1 MVVNIPI
8 RLVRADGDLI
18 ALDVTN
24 LTLDIDR
31 NINPHALPFSG
42 AQRFAFD
49 LNMPKALI
57 LLEGFMVDAPSVVD
71 TALGTASRATI
82 DFSSRYDGDYDNPFT
97 EHSSIETRAIGLDVD
112 ELDNQLKITLQSTVG
127 TNYDIYFT
135 KSNTASGI
143 TGGKYWVSIIDT
155 SNTMRTPAYLAE
167 KLEALINLES
177 GSSVL
182 GAVFSATKHDSTVTE
197 YVDSV
202 IKIVQKVKGEAGNT
216 SSPKLSF
223 NNGPQVSHF
232 KYGKNSDAQ
241 QGFSAGDKVMQL
253 FGILSNSIDRDW
265 SDQWVGGDNGGIA
278 FSGLEKNFS
287 MNKGG
292 YADYI
297 TGIQIP
303 FNSTVGA
310 DGEKYVAKN
319 FFMPTGTHMTPS
331 KKAPDKAK
339 PASSEITN
347 PDNEHDFSFIKG
359 TITKATFVQIAGEP
373 IYQFNIQF
381 LPIDNII

>member
-24 LTLDIDR
+24 LTLDVDR
-31 NINPHALPFSG
+31 NINPHGLPYSG

-71 TALGTASRATI
+71 TALGTASYAKI
-82 DFSSRYDGDYDNPFT
+82 DFSTMEVGNDTFT
-97 EHSSIETRAIGLDVD
+97 ENYNIIQLAQGLDVD
-112 ELDNQLKITLQSTVG
+112 ELNDELKMTLQSTVG
-127 TNYDIYFT
+127 TNYNIYFT

-143 TGGKYWVSIIDT
+143 TGGNYWVSIIDT

-167 KLEALINLES
+167 KLEALINLEA
-177 GSSVL
+177 GLSVL
-182 GAVFSATKHDSTVTE
+182 GAVFSATKHDSTLTE

-202 IKIVQKVKGEAGNT
+202 VKITQKVKGEAGNT
-216 SSPKLSF
+216 DT
-223 NNGPQVSHF
+223 PQWLGRYSMLKIHF
-232 KYGKNSDAQ
+232 SYGKNSDAQ

-253 FGILSNSIDRDW
+253 FGILSNSIDRDYLDDGDD
-265 SDQWVGGDNGGIA
+265 SGGRVLSGWGGY
-278 FSGLEKNFS
+278 SK
-287 MNKGG
+287 NKGG

-331 KKAPDKAK
+331 KKAPDKAFS
-339 PASSEITN
+339 ASSEITN

>member
-1 MVVNIPI
+1 MVVNILI
-8 RLVRADGDLI
+8 RLVRADGGLI

-24 LTLDIDR
+24 LTLDVDR
-31 NINPHALPFSG
+31 NINPHGLPFSG

-71 TALGTASRATI
+71 TSLGTASRATI
-82 DFSSRYDGDYDNPFT
+82 DFSIRGVGGNDGPFT
-97 EHSSIETRAIGLDVD
+97 EHPAIVKLAKDLDVD
-112 ELDNQLKITLQSTVG
+112 ELNNSLKITLQSTIG
-127 TNYDIYFT
+127 TNYNIYFT

-143 TGGKYWVSIIDT
+143 TGVNYWVSIIDT
-155 SNTMRTPAYLAE
+155 SNTIRTPAYLAE
-167 KLEALINLES
+167 KLEALINLEA

-182 GAVFSATKHDSTVTE
+182 GAVFSATKHDSTVSE

-202 IKIVQKVKGEAGNT
+202 VKITQKVKGEDGNT
-216 SSPKLSF
+216 DTPQVMT
-223 NNGPQVSHF
+223 NGPQVSHF
-232 KYGKNSDAQ
+232 SYGKNSDAQ

-253 FGILSNSIDRDW
+253 FGILSNSIDRDNW
-265 SDQWVGGDNGGIA
+265 DVSDNVINV
-278 FSGLEKNFS
+278 
-287 MNKGG
+287 GG

-319 FFMPTGTHMTPS
+319 FFMPTGTFITPS
-331 KKAPDKAK
+331 KKTPDKAFL
-339 PASSEITN
+339 ASSEITN

>member
-24 LTLDIDR
+24 LTLDVDR
-31 NINPHALPFSG
+31 NINPHGLPYSG

-71 TALGTASRATI
+71 TALGTASYATI
-82 DFSSRYDGDYDNPFT
+82 DFSTMEVGNDTFT
-97 EHSSIETRAIGLDVD
+97 ENYDIIQLAQGLDVD
-112 ELDNQLKITLQSTVG
+112 ELNDELKMTLQSTVG
-127 TNYDIYFT
+127 TNYNIYFT

-143 TGGKYWVSIIDT
+143 TGGNYWISII
-155 SNTMRTPAYLAE
+155 SASGAMRNNTYLAE
-167 KLEALINLES
+167 KLEALINLEA
-177 GSSVL
+177 GLSVL
-182 GAVFSATKHDSTVTE
+182 GAVFSATKHDSTLTE

-202 IKIVQKVKGEAGNT
+202 VKITQKVKGEAGNT
-216 SSPKLSF
+216 DT
-223 NNGPQVSHF
+223 PQWLGRYSMLKIHF
-232 KYGKNSDAQ
+232 SYGKNSDAQ

-253 FGILSNSIDRDW
+253 FGILSNSVDRDW
-265 SDQWVGGDNGGIA
+265 TDFGTKTGGGGST
-278 FSGLEKNFS
+278 FGDGGYK
-287 MNKGG
+287 KGG

-319 FFMPTGTHMTPS
+319 FFMPTGTFITPS
-331 KKAPDKAK
+331 KKTPDKAK
-339 PASSEITN
+339 LASSEITN

>member
-8 RLVRADGDLI
+8 RLVRADGGLI

-24 LTLDIDR
+24 LTLDVDR
-31 NINPHALPFSG
+31 NINPHGLPFSG

-71 TALGTASRATI
+71 TSLGTASRATI
-82 DFSSRYDGDYDNPFT
+82 DFSIRGVGGNDGPFT
-97 EHSSIETRAIGLDVD
+97 EHPAIVKLAKDLDVD
-112 ELDNQLKITLQSTVG
+112 ELNNSLKITLQSTIG
-127 TNYDIYFT
+127 TNYNIYFT

-143 TGGKYWVSIIDT
+143 TGGNYWVSIIDT

-167 KLEALINLES
+167 KLEALINLEA

-182 GAVFSATKHDSTVTE
+182 GAVFSATKHDSTVSE

-202 IKIVQKVKGEAGNT
+202 LKITQKVKGEDGNT
-216 SSPKLSF
+216 DTPQVMT
-223 NNGPQVSHF
+223 NGPQVSHF
-232 KYGKNSDAQ
+232 SYGKNSDAQ

-253 FGILSNSIDRDW
+253 FGILSNSVDRDRTDGK
-265 SDQWVGGDNGGIA
+265 SLGADWVKEIAYDN
-278 FSGLEKNFS
+278 FDSKW
-287 MNKGG
+287 
-292 YADYI
+292 ADYI

-319 FFMPTGTHMTPS
+319 FFMPTGTFITPS
-331 KKAPDKAK
+331 KKTPDKAFL
-339 PASSEITN
+339 ASSEITN

>member
-24 LTLDIDR
+24 LTLDVDR
-31 NINPHALPFSG
+31 NINPHGLPYSG

-71 TALGTASRATI
+71 TALGTASYATI
-82 DFSSRYDGDYDNPFT
+82 DFSTMEVGNDTFT
-97 EHSSIETRAIGLDVD
+97 ENYDIIQLAQGLDVD
-112 ELDNQLKITLQSTVG
+112 ELNDELKMTLQSTVG
-127 TNYDIYFT
+127 TNYNIYFT

-143 TGGKYWVSIIDT
+143 TGGNYWVSIIDT
-155 SNTMRTPAYLAE
+155 SNTMRNNTYLAE
-167 KLEALINLES
+167 KLEALINLEA
-177 GSSVL
+177 GLSVL
-182 GAVFSATKHDSTVTE
+182 GAVFSATKHDSTLTE

-202 IKIVQKVKGEAGNT
+202 VKITQKVKGEAGNT
-216 SSPKLSF
+216 DT
-223 NNGPQVSHF
+223 PQWLGRYSMLKIHF
-232 KYGKNSDAQ
+232 SYGKNSDAQ

-253 FGILSNSIDRDW
+253 FGILSNSVDRDW
-265 SDQWVGGDNGGIA
+265 TDFGTKTGGGGST
-278 FSGLEKNFS
+278 FGDGGYK
-287 MNKGG
+287 KGG

-319 FFMPTGTHMTPS
+319 FFMPTGTFITPS
-331 KKAPDKAK
+331 KKTPDKAK
-339 PASSEITN
+339 LASSEITN

>member
-24 LTLDIDR
+24 LTLDVDR
-31 NINPHALPFSG
+31 NINPHGLPYSG

-71 TALGTASRATI
+71 TALGTASYATI
-82 DFSSRYDGDYDNPFT
+82 DFSTMEVGNDTFT
-97 EHSSIETRAIGLDVD
+97 ENYDIIQLAQGLDVD
-112 ELDNQLKITLQSTVG
+112 ELNDELKMTLQSTVG
-127 TNYDIYFT
+127 TNYNIYFT

-143 TGGKYWVSIIDT
+143 TGGNYWVSIIDT
-155 SNTMRTPAYLAE
+155 SNTMRNNTYLAE
-167 KLEALINLES
+167 KLEALINLEA
-177 GSSVL
+177 GLSVL
-182 GAVFSATKHDSTVTE
+182 GAVFSATKHDSTLTE

-202 IKIVQKVKGEAGNT
+202 VKITQKVKGEAGNT
-216 SSPKLSF
+216 DT
-223 NNGPQVSHF
+223 PQWLGRYSMLKIHF
-232 KYGKNSDAQ
+232 SYGKNSDAQ

-253 FGILSNSIDRDW
+253 FGILSNSVDRDRTD
-265 SDQWVGGDNGGIA
+265 SLGADWVKRNVAYDN
-278 FSGLEKNFS
+278 FDSKW
-287 MNKGG
+287 
-292 YADYI
+292 ADYI

-319 FFMPTGTHMTPS
+319 FFMPTGINMTPS
-331 KKAPDKAK
+331 KKTPDKAK
-339 PASSEITN
+339 LASSEITN

>member
-24 LTLDIDR
+24 LTLDVDR

-57 LLEGFMVDAPSVVD
+57 LLEGYMVDAPSVVD
-71 TALGTASRATI
+71 TSLGTASYAKI
-82 DFSSRYDGDYDNPFT
+82 DFSTMEDSNDTFT
-97 EHSSIETRAIGLDVD
+97 ENYNIIQLAQGLDVD
-112 ELDNQLKITLQSTVG
+112 ELHNDLKITLQSTIG

-143 TGGKYWVSIIDT
+143 TAGNYWVSII
-155 SNTMRTPAYLAE
+155 SASGAMRNNTYLAE
-167 KLEALINLES
+167 KLEALINLEA

-182 GAVFSATKHDSTVTE
+182 GAVFSATKHDSTLTE

-202 IKIVQKVKGEAGNT
+202 VKITQKVKGEAGNT
-216 SSPKLSF
+216 DT
-223 NNGPQVSHF
+223 PQGLGRNSMLKIHF
-232 KYGKNSDAQ
+232 SYGKNSDAQ

-253 FGILSNSIDRDW
+253 FGILSNSIDRDFFDV
-265 SDQWVGGDNGGIA
+265 SDNVINV
-278 FSGLEKNFS
+278 
-287 MNKGG
+287 GG

-331 KKAPDKAK
+331 KKAPDKAFS
-339 PASSEITN
+339 ASSEITN

>member
-8 RLVRADGDLI
+8 RLVRADGGLI

-31 NINPHALPFSG
+31 NINPHGLPYSG

-57 LLEGFMVDAPSVVD
+57 LLEGYMVDAPSVVD
-71 TALGTASRATI
+71 TALGTASHATI
-82 DFSSRYDGDYDNPFT
+82 DFSISGGSDFSFTTNPA
-97 EHSSIETRAIGLDVD
+97 IKKRAEELVDD
-112 ELDNQLKITLQSTVG
+112 ELNNELKMTLQSTVG

-143 TGGKYWVSIIDT
+143 TEGNYWVSIINT
-155 SNTMRTPAYLAE
+155 SNTMRTAEYLAE
-167 KLEALINLES
+167 KLEALINLEA

-182 GAVFSATKHDSTVTE
+182 GAVFSATKHDSTVTAS
-197 YVDSV
+197 VDSV
-202 IKIVQKVKGEAGNT
+202 LKITQKVTGEDGNNRT
-216 SSPKLSF
+216 PQMMYH
-223 NNGPQVSHF
+223 GPQVSHF
-232 KYGKNSDAQ
+232 SHGKNSDAQ

-253 FGILSNSIDRDW
+253 FGILSNSIDRDR
-265 SDQWVGGDNGGIA
+265 SDFSTKTINGKVVVMDG
-278 FSGLEKNFS
+278 
-287 MNKGG
+287 NKDGG

-319 FFMPTGTHMTPS
+319 FFMPTGTFISPS
-331 KKAPDKAK
+331 DKTPDKAYL
-339 PASSEITN
+339 ASSEITN